1 MGVLTAG
8 HSCPHQDRPAGIRP
22 HEFDRDLH
30 APGEHLDPLDP
41 SDQLVVELP
50 PDRPDAVDPER
61 PRARSILDAADR
73 DVPEHLRRPLR
84 HRAPDV
90 LPLEVM
96 AVTGPGALVVS
107 RAIEVV
113 APRAPAVD
121 DDACELDRLRRE
133 RDLPGPD
140 GIVQAMQRD
149 AIRSAVSTRREP
161 AAGFN
166 AIGGMIARGYQVP
179 TAAQGLRGIPR
190 ASWPAESVA
199 AAARDLVAWAGKAHA
214 SERTGRDY
222 IETVQVAGL
231 LVDNLPAAEAAPLR
245 ATLAGLRV
253 GSFVV
258 RTVVEEMRYD
268 TTRLVV
274 QVGKSFEIIFE
285 NPDVMPHNLVVVQPG
300 ARQKVGL
307 SAMELPAG
315 HVDRQGRA
323 WVGEDKEIIAAS
335 KMLEA
340 GQAETMKIT
349 APRTEG
355 VYEFV
360 CTFPGH
366 WALMHGEIVVTKDVD
381 AYLKANPPPAP
392 AARAVTLLEL
402 CDPRLAQPLVSSTVL
417 PSSTL

>member
-1 MGVLTAG
+1 M
-8 HSCPHQDRPAGIRP
+8 P
-22 HEFDRDLH
+22 
-30 APGEHLDPLDP
+30 
-41 SDQLVVELP
+41 
-50 PDRPDAVDPER
+50 
-61 PRARSILDAADR
+61 ILAA
-73 DVPEHLRRPLR
+73 
-84 HRAPDV
+84 
-90 LPLEVM
+90 
-96 AVTGPGALVVS
+96 T
-107 RAIEVV
+107 IT
-113 APRAPAVD
+113 
-121 DDACELDRLRRE
+121 
-133 RDLPGPD
+133 DLPGPD

-161 AAGFN
+161 VAVFN
-166 AIGGMIARGYQVP
+166 AIGSMIARGYQVP

-190 ASWPAESVA
+190 ASWPAESAA
-199 AAARDLVAWAGKAHA
+199 AAARDLVVWAGKAHA

-222 IETVQVAGL
+222 IETVQIAGL
-231 LVDNLPAAEAAPLR
+231 LVDTMPAAEASPLR

-253 GSFVV
+253 ASFVV

-274 QVGKSFEIIFE
+274 QMGKPFEIIFE

-417 PSSTL
+417 SSRTP